1 MGFIDQ
7 KRREKKKIKEREKKW
22 RHVQVTSGKRPRRP
36 PLPSSDYL
44 LVCLPARIFCFA
56 RQKIRAEALTT
67 LFLHRRYRLRG
78 KYMGEVGELQAA
90 TVSCYFPVG
99 AGRPA
104 HGGSRT
110 REMHTH
116 THKSHVYL
124 HAQGQTQVNTHIH
137 IQTQGTQNR
146 IHTA

>member
-1 MGFIDQ
+1 MAPCTGN
-7 KRREKKKIKEREKKW
+7 KREKA
-22 RHVQVTSGKRPRRP
+22 S
-36 PLPSSDYL
+36 PSAASFIRL
-44 LVCLPARIFCFA
+44 LIGLSSRAHILFRAPKNPCR
-56 RQKIRAEALTT
+56 KAEALTT

-110 REMHTH
+110 REMYTH